1 MNKSS
6 ESMNKLED
14 FTLIKNIQKEEFQ
27 EESLREIISRHSGI
41 YLEIVNQ
48 YCHDNNSQ
56 LKKDLVRDKD
66 YNIYQSA
73 IKFDESRNTK
83 FSTYLGNEA
92 RWICLNT
99 YNKQRKRPTV
109 EYDEVILEKNPE
121 SQDYI
126 QELID
131 SELLSKI
138 FTIISKNSDS
148 RVYKIFSMRYVT
160 GKKNK
165 VMPWKYI
172 SKRLNMSIQGCIN
185 IHNATIEKIK
195 DLIKKELL

>member
-1 MNKSS
+1 MNKI
-6 ESMNKLED
+6 ED
-14 FTLIKNIQKEEFQ
+14 SHLIKNIQDKRDDEEC
-27 EESLREIISRHSGI
+27 LREIIARHSGI
-41 YLEIVNQ
+41 YLDIVNQ

-56 LKKDLVRDKD
+56 LKKDLLRDKD
-66 YNIYQSA
+66 FNIYQSA
-73 IKFDESRNTK
+73 IKFDESKNTK

-99 YNKQRKRPTV
+99 YNKQRKRPTI

-131 SELLSKI
+131 SELLDKV

-148 RVYKIFSMRYVT
+148 RVYKIFSMRYIT
-160 GKKNK
+160 GRKNK

-172 SKRLNMSIQGCIN
+172 SKKLNMSIQGCIN
-185 IHNATIEKIK
+185 IHNATITKIK
-195 DLIKKELL
+195 DLVNKEIL

>member
-1 MNKSS
+1 MNKI
-6 ESMNKLED
+6 ED
-14 FTLIKNIQKEEFQ
+14 SHLIKNIQDKQDDEEC
-27 EESLREIISRHSGI
+27 LREIIARHSGI
-41 YLEIVNQ
+41 YLDIVNQ

-56 LKKDLVRDKD
+56 LKKDLLRDKD
-66 YNIYQSA
+66 FNIYQSA
-73 IKFDESRNTK
+73 IKFDESKNTK

-99 YNKQRKRPTV
+99 YNKQRKRPTI

-131 SELLSKI
+131 SELLDKV

-148 RVYKIFSMRYVT
+148 RVYKIFSMRYIT
-160 GKKNK
+160 GRKNK

-172 SKRLNMSIQGCIN
+172 SKKLNMSFQGCIN
-185 IHNATIEKIK
+185 IHNATITKIK
-195 DLIKKELL
+195 DLINKEIL

>member
-1 MNKSS
+1 MT
-6 ESMNKLED
+6 KLED
-14 FTLIKNIQKEEFQ
+14 LYLIKNIQDKQNDEEC
-27 EESLREIISRHSGI
+27 LREIIARHSGI
-41 YLEIVNQ
+41 YLDIVNQ

-66 YNIYQSA
+66 FNIYQSA
-73 IKFDESRNTK
+73 IKFDESKNTK

-131 SELLSKI
+131 SELLDKI
-138 FTIISKNSDS
+138 FAIISKNSDS
-148 RVYKIFSMRYVT
+148 RVYKIFSMRYIT
-160 GKKNK
+160 GRKNK

-172 SKRLNMSIQGCIN
+172 SKKLNMSIQGCIN
-185 IHNATIEKIK
+185 IHNATITKIK
-195 DLIKKELL
+195 DLIKKEIL

>member
-1 MNKSS
+1 
-6 ESMNKLED
+6 MNKLED
-14 FTLIKNIQKEEFQ
+14 LSLVRNIQQKNNDEEC
-27 EESLREIISRHSGI
+27 LREIISRHSGI

-48 YCHDNNSQ
+48 YCHDNDSQ
-56 LKKDLVRDKD
+56 LKKDLLRDKD
-66 YNIYQSA
+66 FNIYQSA
-73 IKFDESRNTK
+73 IKFDESKNTK

-99 YNKQRKRPTV
+99 YNKQRKRPTI

-131 SELLSKI
+131 SELLDKV

-148 RVYKIFSMRYVT
+148 RVYKIFSMRYIT
-160 GKKNK
+160 GRKNK

-172 SKRLNMSIQGCIN
+172 SKKLNMSIQGCIN
-185 IHNATIEKIK
+185 IHNATITKIK
-195 DLIKKELL
+195 DLINKEIL

>member
-1 MNKSS
+1 
-6 ESMNKLED
+6 MNKLED
-14 FTLIKNIQKEEFQ
+14 ASLVKNIQNKDNDEEC
-27 EESLREIISRHSGI
+27 LREIISRHSGI

-48 YCHDNNSQ
+48 YCHDNDSQ
-56 LKKDLVRDKD
+56 LKKDLLRDKD
-66 YNIYQSA
+66 FNIYQSA
-73 IKFDESRNTK
+73 IKFDETKNTK

-109 EYDEVILEKNPE
+109 EYDEVLLEKNPE
-121 SQDYI
+121 AQDYI

-131 SELLSKI
+131 SELLDKV

-148 RVYKIFSMRYVT
+148 RVYKIFSMRYIT
-160 GKKNK
+160 GRKNK

-172 SKRLNMSIQGCIN
+172 SKKLNMSIQGCIN
-185 IHNATIEKIK
+185 IHNATITKIK
-195 DLIKKELL
+195 DLVNKEIL